1 MPGEILQTGVGFGRG
16 FLTLAYFLVPG
27 YVGYKTYL
35 YYRSKE
41 DDYRRFD
48 KLLYTVGFGLVS
60 FLLFSILYRLNP
72 GVYLNFLGGADMTE
86 EWLLFLASTAN
97 YLSPWGGPVPVFLTF
112 PGFESASL
120 EFDWAIFYSR
130 GISLDNLGKTD
141 VAPFILGIAC
151 QSAIGSGIGA
161 AVGRVQRQGERDINQ
176 PWDTMMDE
184 HGIGDQVRVTTENG
198 DTIQGELLQYG
209 SRLDNNNILIEDAHL
224 IKDGRYIPAREWTGG
239 NPADDS
245 VTPEQ
250 AYSTSSMLRDDM
262 HFSHDS
268 ISRIQFLPKHISPP
282 SPEGE
287 ETTENEQSVDNST
300 TSADQKELTEES
312 TDESVDESHKDE
324 EPLRVEEDDEEGD
337 EGT

>member
-1 MPGEILQTGVGFGRG
+1 MAGEILQTGVGFGRG

-48 KLLYTVGFGLVS
+48 KLLYTVGFGLTS
-60 FLLFSILYRLNP
+60 FLLFSILFRLNP
-72 GVYLNFLGGADMTE
+72 EAYLIFLGGPDMTE
-86 EWLLFLASTAN
+86 EWLAFVVSTAN
-97 YLSPWGGPVPVFLTF
+97 YLSPWGGPVLVYLTF
-112 PGFESASL
+112 PGIEEASL
-120 EFDWAIFYSR
+120 QFHWSEFYSR
-130 GISLDNLGKTD
+130 GISLDKLGETD

-161 AVGRVQRQGERDINQ
+161 AVGRVQRQGETDINQ

-198 DTIQGELLQYG
+198 DTIEGKLLQYG
-209 SRLDNNNILIEDAHL
+209 SRLDNNNILIENAHL

-239 NPADDS
+239 NPVDS
-245 VTPEQ
+245 SVAPEQ

-268 ISRIQFLPKHISPP
+268 ISRIQFVPKHLQAPP
-282 SPEGE
+282 PDEEGKEDQTPDESEVDSSTQMDRE
-287 ETTENEQSVDNST
+287 E
-300 TSADQKELTEES
+300 A
-312 TDESVDESHKDE
+312 TDESTEETAEESEEE
-324 EPLRVEEDDEEGD
+324 EPLRIEEPDEE
-337 EGT
+337 T